1 MKTLR
6 VKQPADRL
14 GKHSATIWRAIRC
27 GAIDIDD
34 ENSIQQYLLGN
45 KRRQNPNTIGQPNAD
60 VTETNISPPE
70 PDRTGP
76 VGRRGAA
83 AALQRLEEIEER
95 AHARLMRAIEIGNP
109 FQVKAAQEFYLR
121 ASETLRRLDLAV
133 ETELGFRKP
142 KQRAPVVGCP
152 DADAMPLRKRA
163 KRVILP
169 EYVKLILRGP

>member
-83 AALQRLEEIEER
+83 AALQCLEEIEER
-95 AHARLMRAIEIGNP
+95 AHACLMRAIEIGNP

-121 ASETLRRLDLAV
+121 RVRLCAGSIWRLKPNAGTQRNRCQKSRLRLSRSMSRNGSD
-133 ETELGFRKP
+133 
-142 KQRAPVVGCP
+142 
-152 DADAMPLRKRA
+152 
-163 KRVILP
+163 
-169 EYVKLILRGP
+169 